1 MTCEGL
7 RVVVVGGGVG
17 GLAAGLLLTRNGAA
31 VTIVD
36 RRDDAAQGAG
46 LLLQPNGLV
55 VLRALSL
62 EGPLERA
69 GHRLD
74 FTSLRGADGRPVSR
88 LQMPDFG
95 AGLDHVLCVR
105 RRSLL
110 DALETAVAEE
120 PRASLRSAVVT
131 SATAE
136 GRVVIADQGGPS
148 VSRADLVVGAD
159 GVGSAVR
166 ASGSFGAHARG
177 TGRWYVRGLVPVNAD
192 DSDAAAVLTGA
203 HWTRF
208 GVFGGA
214 PVGGE
219 RHYFYCSTDAPDI
232 REALA
237 TGDPVAFAQAW
248 GMALPAASSLLDGLD
263 SLDALL
269 VNQAHRVVC
278 DRWVDS
284 RLVLGDAAHAMEP
297 TLGQGANSALVD
309 AAVLCSEVSRE
320 GDLDVSLRRYQQRR
334 LRRVTAVQRSSD
346 RLARLAGYGMD

>member
-1 MTCEGL
+1 M
-7 RVVVVGGGVG
+7 
-17 GLAAGLLLTRNGAA
+17 
-31 VTIVD
+31 
-36 RRDDAAQGAG
+36 
-46 LLLQPNGLV
+46 
-55 VLRALSL
+55 
-62 EGPLERA
+62 
-69 GHRLD
+69 
-74 FTSLRGADGRPVSR
+74 
-88 LQMPDFG
+88 
-95 AGLDHVLCVR
+95 CVR

-284 RLVLGDAAHAMEP
+284 RLVLLGDAAHAMEP

-320 GDLDVSLRRYQQRR
+320 GDLDV
-334 LRRVTAVQRSSD
+334 VTAALPAASATPSHGRPAQLRSPRPPRRGTAWTEQD
-346 RLARLAGYGMD
+346 DARRGPPARVPSSADGPPGARRPAGATRRTAPRALRTARPRRRAPDGRRPTTTLLTHPA

>member
-1 MTCEGL
+1 M
-7 RVVVVGGGVG
+7 
-17 GLAAGLLLTRNGAA
+17 
-31 VTIVD
+31 
-36 RRDDAAQGAG
+36 
-46 LLLQPNGLV
+46 
-55 VLRALSL
+55 
-62 EGPLERA
+62 
-69 GHRLD
+69 
-74 FTSLRGADGRPVSR
+74 
-88 LQMPDFG
+88 
-95 AGLDHVLCVR
+95 CVR

-148 VSRADLVVGAD
+148 VPRADLVVGAD

-284 RLVLGDAAHAMEP
+284 RLVLLGDAAHAMEP

-320 GDLDVSLRRYQQRR
+320 GDLDVVTAALPAASATPSHGRPAQLRSPRPP
-334 LRRVTAVQRSSD
+334 RRVRHGLSRTTRDAVL
-346 RLARLAGYGMD
+346 RLVSLQALMARPAHAAQQEPPAALLHELSAQLAHGAGRPTGDGRRRPS